1 MMVDASAQH
10 DLLAAQCRCSQCGQ
24 NLSSM
29 TYQRRVAHIKKC
41 EPPLHYDHATREA
54 HAFHTCA
61 QLMQKTYIPK
71 KLFQICDQD
80 DSL

>member
-1 MMVDASAQH
+1 MMVDASGQH

-29 TYQRRVAHIKKC
+29 AYQRRVAHIKRC
-41 EPPLHYDHATREA
+41 EPPLHYKRATQEV

-61 QLMQKTYIPK
+61 QLIQWTCIEGKASSSVTKTT
-71 KLFQICDQD
+71 
-80 DSL
+80 S